1 MNMAIAVGRIGLQG
15 QRALVTGAGRGIGRA
30 IARRLATEGVRV
42 MCVSRSLS
50 ELAETV
56 ADLDGA
62 VPLAADVSED
72 GAGQTLID
80 AAHARWGGLD
90 LLIQSAGIYHSGTI
104 EQTSLDDFDA
114 LHRINVRAP
123 FAVAKAALPALKRAK
138 GQMVFLNSSI
148 IRAAN
153 IAGRAPY
160 AANHAAL
167 KAIADGI
174 RDEVNEAGVRV
185 LSVMPGSTAT
195 PRQAAIFAASGQTY
209 RPERLLQA
217 EDVADAVCAAL
228 LLPRT
233 AEATDI
239 FMRPMLK
246 P

>member
-1 MNMAIAVGRIGLQG
+1 MTMSMGHAGLNG

-30 IARRLATEGVRV
+30 IARRLAAEGVRV
-42 MCVSRSLS
+42 MCVSRTQS
-50 ELAETV
+50 ELEETIAEI
-56 ADLDGA
+56 DGA
-62 VPLAADVSED
+62 FSLATDVSED
-72 GAGQTLID
+72 GAGQAVID
-80 AAHARWGGLD
+80 ATCARLGGLD
-90 LLIQSAGIYHSGTI
+90 LLVQSAGIFHSGTI
-104 EQTSLDDFDA
+104 EQVSLQDFDA

-123 FAVAKAALPALKRAK
+123 FTVAQAALPALKRAQ
-138 GQMVFLNSSI
+138 GQMVFMNSSI

-153 IAGRAPY
+153 IAGRAAY
-160 AANHAAL
+160 AASHAAL

-195 PRQAAIFAASGQTY
+195 PRQAAIFAASGQIY

-217 EDVADAVCAAL
+217 DDVADAVCAAL

-233 AEATDI
+233 AEVTDI

-246 P
+246 A

>member
-1 MNMAIAVGRIGLQG
+1 MNMTMRLGQTGLSG

-30 IARRLATEGVRV
+30 IARRLAAEGVRV
-42 MCVSRSLS
+42 MCVSRTQS
-50 ELAETV
+50 ELDETLAET
-56 ADLDGA
+56 DGA
-62 VPLAADVSED
+62 VSLVADVSAD
-72 GAGQTLID
+72 DAGRALVD
-80 AAHARWGGLD
+80 AACAQWGGLD
-90 LLIQSAGIYHSGTI
+90 LLVQSAGIFRSGSI
-104 EQTSLDDFDA
+104 EETPMSDFDA

-123 FAVAKAALPALKRAK
+123 FLVAQAAIPALKRAQ

-153 IAGRAPY
+153 IAGRAVY

-174 RDEVNEAGVRV
+174 RDEVNAAGVRV
-185 LSVMPGSTAT
+185 LSVMPGATAT
-195 PRQAAIFAASGQTY
+195 PRQAAIFAASGQIY

-217 EDVADAVCAAL
+217 DDVADAVCAAL

-233 AEATDI
+233 AEVTDI

-246 P
+246 S